1 MPELPEV
8 ETILNGVSPQV
19 IQQEIIAVEV
29 RDTRLRWPVDT
40 TKLETWLA
48 GQTILSTY
56 RRSKYMLFKIEN
68 GSHLVIHLGMSGRLG
83 VFDPRADIEKHTHV
97 IFHFQHFQMRFR
109 DPRRFGF
116 VEIVEP
122 DGLPD
127 YPRLQHLGVEPL
139 TDDFS
144 GEYLFQLTQKSTK
157 PIKNL
162 IMDARVV
169 VGVGNIYANESLFAS
184 HIHPATPAQALAAG
198 AVECLVQHIKNILK
212 AAVNKG
218 GTTLNDYRN
227 AGGEPGYFQL
237 DLKVYGRA
245 DEPCL
250 TCGHTVEKIVLAGRS
265 SFYCPRCQPK
275 Q

>member
-8 ETILNGVSPQV
+8 ETILRGVAPHI
-19 IQQEIIAVEV
+19 IQQHIVSVEV
-29 RDTRLRWPVDT
+29 RDPRLRWPVDVE
-40 TKLETWLA
+40 KIHAWLT
-48 GQTILSTY
+48 GQSILSAH

-83 VFDPRADIEKHTHV
+83 MFEPEMEIEKHTHV
-97 IFHFQHFQMRFR
+97 IFHFQHFQLRFR

-116 VEIVEP
+116 VEIIEP

-144 GEYLFQLTQKSTK
+144 RDYLFRFTQKSTK

-184 HIHPATPAQALAAG
+184 GIHPSTPAQLLDKDS
-198 AVECLVQHIKNILK
+198 VHHLVQNIKMILQ

-250 TCGHTVEKIVLAGRS
+250 TCGTAIEKVVLAGRS
-265 SFYCPRCQPK
+265 SFYCPRCQNK
-275 Q
+275 R